1 MNDCLLNLTNFN
13 LFLLSYSI
21 LFFKNLI
28 YEIYIIFHI
37 KIYQMIKIMC
47 PEYLLIKFKVF
58 N

>member
-28 YEIYIIFHI
+28 YEIYIIFDI